1 MPYHEAVSGTNRL
14 GRYVLGERVGT
25 GGLAEVYTAYAEGA
39 KGFRKRLVVKKLR
52 RELLASDEA
61 GGLLQAEAQ
70 LVQRLSH
77 GNIVQVF
84 DFGVED
90 GAPYVVMEHVDGVAL
105 AELVDDARA
114 RGEPLGAAAIRAVAL
129 SVCAALEYA
138 HAAVDDD
145 DRPLGLV
152 HRDIAP
158 ANVLVSR
165 EGLVKLTD
173 FGIARVGASGPDA
186 RGTPGYAAP
195 EQLAGRTVDARAD
208 LHGLGVV
215 LAELAAGLPDPPR
228 EALRAIAARA
238 GAPAPEDR
246 FASAQELARAL
257 ASVLTSELGGRE
269 ELAARVRHIQ
279 TSRKHAAD
287 RLDAAL
293 GGGGPRTVALAPAP
307 RRSRRATAPIGL
319 ALLSL
324 GVVTILGAQPWEA
337 PLAVS
342 SADAASEPTSPP
354 TSPPIEPPRPTEPP
368 VEPVVAGTPPA
379 APLDVP
385 VARPAP
391 APVARS
397 APRGDARPPRDPP
410 REPGRLRVNLI
421 PFAEVRLD
429 GRPLGRTPID
439 ERVAPGRHTLELH
452 HPGSGQRRERTIEL
466 AAGGEVLVST
476 W

>member
-61 GGLLQAEAQ
+61 AALLQAEAQ

-84 DFGVED
+84 DLGVED

-105 AELVDDARA
+105 ADLVDDARA
-114 RGEPLGAAAIRAVAL
+114 RGDPLGPAAIRSVATA
-129 SVCAALEYA
+129 VCAALEYA

-152 HRDIAP
+152 HRDITP

-173 FGIARVGASGPDA
+173 FGIARAGASGPDA

-195 EQLAGRTVDARAD
+195 EQLAGRPVDARAD

-238 GAPAPEDR
+238 SAPAPEDR
-246 FASAQELARAL
+246 FASAQALARAL
-257 ASVLTSELGGRE
+257 ASAPLPEHGGRE
-269 ELAARVRHIQ
+269 ELAARVRRVQ
-279 TSRKHAAD
+279 TSRKHAAE
-287 RLDAAL
+287 RLDALAAHA
-293 GGGGPRTVALAPAP
+293 PRTVALAPSP
-307 RRSRRATAPIGL
+307 RPSRRVAAPLGL

-324 GVVTILGAQPWEA
+324 ATLTILGAQAWHT
-337 PLAVS
+337 PLAAIAPDVPI
-342 SADAASEPTSPP
+342 EPTPTSPAP
-354 TSPPIEPPRPTEPP
+354 PPPIPP
-368 VEPVVAGTPPA
+368 VDPPPEDTPPA
-379 APLDVP
+379 SPIDPPPTTPPL
-385 VARPAP
+385 ARPAP
-391 APVARS
+391 RS
-397 APRGDARPPRDPP
+397 DARPPRDLP
-410 REPGRLRVNLI
+410 RARAHLRVNLI

-439 ERVAPGRHTLELH
+439 LSVEPGRHTLELH
-452 HPGSGQRRERTIEL
+452 HPVSGQRRERTIDL
-466 AAGGEVLVST
+466 AAGGDLLVST